1 MCLAVLKEIEINNI
15 SLFPEREAGTN
26 IPRDRKHITSDINKD
41 VYQDSPMVDKVIP
54 YQDGSGKGKLI
65 LNSPVVNSI
74 KQGERLKA
82 RRWAAPIELPN
93 NRTITKND
101 TNKDINGWS
110 TFSMNTQVANN
121 PFYIT
126 DQRGVT
132 FICLRIQKGLPM

>member
-1 MCLAVLKEIEINNI
+1 
-15 SLFPEREAGTN
+15 
-26 IPRDRKHITSDINKD
+26 
-41 VYQDSPMVDKVIP
+41 MVDKVIP